1 VEARQYREGAD
12 SGGACRFNASVLTQE
27 RKRQD
32 ETLSKDEAEAVS
44 SSWLHGK
51 KAWHDAVSWRCRLEE
66 KGH

>member
-32 ETLSKDEAEAVS
+32 ETLSKDEAEAAS
-44 SSWLHGK
+44 SS
-51 KAWHDAVSWRCRLEE
+51 
-66 KGH
+66 